1 MFFVEKSPVLYS
13 AIIYLS
19 SKMKGKT
26 GEKALLGKFEHWFM
40 PDFGNLGRGNMAI
53 ERSVEQESS
62 VS

>member
-1 MFFVEKSPVLYS
+1 
-13 AIIYLS
+13 
-19 SKMKGKT
+19 MKGKT

-40 PDFGNLGRGNMAI
+40 PDFGNLGKGNMAI